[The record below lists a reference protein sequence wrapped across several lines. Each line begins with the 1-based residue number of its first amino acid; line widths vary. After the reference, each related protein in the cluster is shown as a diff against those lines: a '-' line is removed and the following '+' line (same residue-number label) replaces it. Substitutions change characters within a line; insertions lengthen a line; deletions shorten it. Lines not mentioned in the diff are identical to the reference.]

1 MLFKDTLQKTTK
13 VLDSQARHYGS
24 IGESIYKT
32 LVADRRWFAATSAAV
47 TDYWQKKLY
56 YYNGNF
62 TYNAFLAVI
71 ALMVALSALIGIM
84 AQANKNIGDNI
95 IKFLKNTVPLFGSA
109 PQSTLNAM
117 KTYRNVAGV
126 LGFLALIW
134 TATKIFHAVD
144 WGFSQIWG
152 TKSRS
157 YIKGKVFGLF
167 FISIIGLLFLGAFLI
182 QFGFEA
188 AWKWMAGSHSGLY
201 NAVIVVVKP
210 LLGLVVNFGL
220 FFLLFAI
227 VPRVK
232 QRYRKVAVSAAISAA
247 LFLATQY
254 LLGYYFH
261 SISKMPSVYGSISA
275 AIILIIWL
283 HVMGLITFFG
293 GELSYVLQHDEL
305 IEEHR
310 VKASSWSLFGELA
323 KPAGVPGK
331 EDAEAETD

>member
-1 MLFKDTLQKTTK
+1 MLLKDTLQKTTK

-24 IGESIYKT
+24 IGESIYKA
-32 LVADRRWFAATSAAV
+32 LVADRRWFAATSAAA
-47 TDYWQKKLY
+47 TDYWQKKMY
-56 YYNGNF
+56 YFNGNF

-71 ALMVALSALIGIM
+71 ALLVALSALIGM
-84 AQANKNIGDNI
+84 LAQANKNIGDNV

-157 YIKGKVFGLF
+157 YIKGKVFGLL

-201 NAVIVVVKP
+201 NAVIMAVKP
-210 LLGLVVNFGL
+210 LLGLVLNFGL

-232 QRYRKVAVSAAISAA
+232 QSYRKVAVAAAVAA
-247 LFLATQY
+247 AFFLATQY

-261 SISKMPSVYGSISA
+261 SISKMPSVYGSIST

-310 VKASSWSLFGELA
+310 ARASSWSLFGELA
-323 KPAGVPGK
+323 KPAGVSGE